1 MFSIIWICLILFFVI
16 ISTISSD
23 IALFLIVIT
32 LDVITE
38 LIRDFSKLSG
48 SKDSIRKQIGMAIT
62 PKGLEII
69 CNAILSSLYKV
80 NYENV
85 MPNIDD

>member
-1 MFSIIWICLILFFVI
+1 MPHVQEKSPLTRVK
-16 ISTISSD
+16 
-23 IALFLIVIT
+23 
-32 LDVITE
+32 
-38 LIRDFSKLSG
+38 FSKLSG